1 MLSGG
6 DLLEPAP
13 TRCPSPP
20 TSYCS
25 SGHKLRVARPRQT
38 ATSRD
43 FHFRRTPVLPPM
55 ISSSRGIASENDL
68 ELEVIL
74 RRMGDYKDLVEM
86 ADLITA
92 CLSDDSEDVP
102 DLPGPP
108 CINSPGA
115 DSAGDAA
122 SVDADSSADAEVS
135 SETVERSE
143 LVLQLIPTDAP
154 WAIVF
159 LSSFSAVTLC
169 VGKTKL

>member
-1 MLSGG
+1 MQTHNSTNRPLS
-6 DLLEPAP
+6 P
-13 TRCPSPP
+13 
-20 TSYCS
+20 
-25 SGHKLRVARPRQT
+25 
-38 ATSRD
+38 
-43 FHFRRTPVLPPM
+43 
-55 ISSSRGIASENDL
+55 DL
-68 ELEVIL
+68 ELEAIL

-102 DLPGPP
+102 DLPDPP
-108 CINSPGA
+108 CIDSPGA

-122 SVDADSSADAEVS
+122 SVDADSSADAEAS
-135 SETVERSE
+135 SETIERSE

-169 VGKTKL
+169 VGKTKLWLWPLEEAMEVAEARLQRDQPSLDDAEPRHPPGP